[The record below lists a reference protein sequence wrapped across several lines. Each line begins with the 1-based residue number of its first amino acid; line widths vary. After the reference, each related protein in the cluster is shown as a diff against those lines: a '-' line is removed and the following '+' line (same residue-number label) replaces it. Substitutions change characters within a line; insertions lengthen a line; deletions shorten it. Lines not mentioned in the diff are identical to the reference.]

1 MLPAANQ
8 TEIGTR
14 RFSAPS
20 GAPLDNEFHCRFSLH
35 LTCSVDMSDSTAAK
49 KPVLSASE
57 AEEAEK
63 AEVKA
68 FLKKVQGSF

>member
-1 MLPAANQ
+1 MNFI
-8 TEIGTR
+8 TG
-14 RFSAPS
+14 S
-20 GAPLDNEFHCRFSLH
+20 CSLH